1 MSDVVKYT
9 WSSVGMVSEEQLPE
23 KPWGKDRVYS
33 KRKSNWVKI
42 EDFERL
48 QSAHDKLKEM
58 VEGADKY
65 WIDDFDGFY
74 LSRQGAI
81 DGGAK
86 TPKYVAIVGLTPEEI
101 EGDEPHSLENPK
113 ESVQR
118 D

>member
-1 MSDVVKYT
+1 MSQEKMLWKKIKSLEDENL
-9 WSSVGMVSEEQLPE
+9 WLRANISS
-23 KPWGKDRVYS
+23 
-33 KRKSNWVKI
+33 
-42 EDFERL
+42 L

-86 TPKYVAIVGLTPEEI
+86 TPKYVAIVALTPEEM
-101 EGDEPHSLENPK
+101 EE
-113 ESVQR
+113 V
-118 D
+118 